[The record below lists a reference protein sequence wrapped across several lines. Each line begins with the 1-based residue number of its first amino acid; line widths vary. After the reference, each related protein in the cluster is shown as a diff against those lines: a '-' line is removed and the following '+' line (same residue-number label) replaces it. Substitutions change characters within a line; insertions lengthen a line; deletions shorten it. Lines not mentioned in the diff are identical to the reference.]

1 MFFIIIWREKS
12 DWCYKRNVDETG
24 YITYDSLDFFFSQ
37 KIDISVRSSIHLGK
51 KNPVTHYD
59 MHSPVTYDHMNKP
72 FLLIVK
78 PRSRRIVYNCP
89 EAKILKNHDTF
100 QINCIL
106 GVCLARLEIE
116 FGKFFY
122 FPLSILHLWF
132 NTRLC

>member
-1 MFFIIIWREKS
+1 
-12 DWCYKRNVDETG
+12 
-24 YITYDSLDFFFSQ
+24 
-37 KIDISVRSSIHLGK
+37 
-51 KNPVTHYD
+51 

-78 PRSRRIVYNCP
+78 PRSRRIVYNCL

-122 FPLSILHLWF
+122 FPTFHFESVIQHTSLLVLVY
-132 NTRLC
+132 